1 MSTQDPAL
9 AVAFTVTVTM
19 TPDQREAYADA
30 RGTGLVELEIATRSP
45 SEFADAIRAIPW
57 VREYATVSVGAAP
70 RQSAVVD
77 AAALRDQ
84 LEGLIEGSQ
93 QLGNAKAE
101 AGGEQDRR
109 DACEN
114 WGRSAAYAHVIE
126 LLDAKEAQR

>member
-1 MSTQDPAL
+1 MSTEDPAL

-45 SEFADAIRAIPW
+45 SEFADAIRGIPW

-77 AAALRDQ
+77 AASLRQ
-84 LEGLIEGSQ
+84 SWKGSSR
-93 QLGNAKAE
+93 ATRTWATPRPKRA
-101 AGGEQDRR
+101 ASRTGGTPARTGD
-109 DACEN
+109 
-114 WGRSAAYAHVIE
+114 GP
-126 LLDAKEAQR
+126 QRTHM

>member
-30 RGTGLVELEIATRSP
+30 RGTAFVELEIATRSP

-70 RQSAVVD
+70 RPSAVVD

-84 LEGLIEGSQ
+84 LEGLIEGNQ
-93 QLGNAKAE
+93 DLGNAKAE
-101 AGGEQDRR
+101 AGGEQDSR
-109 DACEN
+109 DASGHWAAE
-114 WGRSAAYAHVIE
+114 AAYAHVIE
-126 LLDAKEAQR
+126 LLDAREAQ

>member
-1 MSTQDPAL
+1 MSTEDPAL

-57 VREYATVSVGAAP
+57 VREYATVSVAASP

-77 AAALRDQ
+77 AASLRSE
-84 LEGLIEGSQ
+84 LERLINGNQ
-93 QLGNAKAE
+93 DLGNAKAE
-101 AGGEQDRR
+101 AGGEQDRK
-109 DACEN
+109 DASGH
-114 WGRSAAYAHVIE
+114 WGRAAAYAHVIE
-126 LLDAKEAQR
+126 LLDAREAQR